1 MATLKTPWTPNTYPS
16 SRRSDHVDVYKSE
29 KQGEVRVAD
38 PYNWLEDSNSP
49 ETEAWV
55 EEQEAFTRRYLDQ
68 NPKRETLEQRLRANT
83 DFEKVGIRLH

>member
-1 MATLKTPWTPNTYPS
+1 MAALKTPWNPNAYPS

-29 KQGEVRVAD
+29 KQGEVRVPD
-38 PYNWLEDSNSP
+38 PYNWLEDSNSS

-68 NPKRETLEQRLRANT
+68 NPNREALEQSIRANT
-83 DFEKVGIRLH
+83 DFEKVGIRLQ